1 MKIQLEQLR
10 GSPGARKARKRVGR
24 GESSGIGKTCGRGG
38 KGQTARSGGS
48 IRVGFEGGQM
58 PLYRRLRKYGFRS
71 RQRISGQNR
80 YTLVPVE
87 ALNLFD
93 DGSVVDADALR
104 SIGFERSSDERAGF
118 KLLNDGV
125 VTKRVVVRV
134 EAASRLALRA
144 VESAGGRVEL
154 VA

>member
-1 MKIQLEQLR
+1 
-10 GSPGARKARKRVGR
+10 
-24 GESSGIGKTCGRGG
+24 
-38 KGQTARSGGS
+38 
-48 IRVGFEGGQM
+48 M